1 MERAFIVGVNLDGDS
16 NFELSMDELASLAQ
30 ACEMEVVGKSR
41 NRIWSMPI
49 QQPILVPVK

>member
-30 ACEMEVVGKSR
+30 ACEMEVVGR
-41 NRIWSMPI
+41 AEQNMEYANTATYIVR
-49 QQPILVPVK
+49 